1 MKILLNNLLVAFA
14 MYSRLPVPKADWEED
29 NMKYCICFFPLIGLI
44 SGLLVNVTWRLLL
57 LAGAG
62 NAVQGSVLA
71 VIPILVTGGIHM
83 DGFLDTSDAIGSWKS
98 VEEKLEIM
106 KDSHSG
112 ASAVICGLCYMALY
126 AGAMASMNTKALLL
140 TGVGF
145 MLSRAYSGFGLIVLR
160 KAKKTGLLRSF
171 SDRAA
176 SQRCSRVMIV
186 WIAVSTAVMIM
197 IDPVSGAVCAGCALA
212 VFLWYRWTAYSK
224 FGGITG
230 DLAGY
235 FLQICELV
243 IALAA
248 VLVCK

>member
-1 MKILLNNLLVAFA
+1 M
-14 MYSRLPVPKADWEED
+14 
-29 NMKYCICFFPLIGLI
+29 
-44 SGLLVNVTWRLLL
+44 
-57 LAGAG
+57 
-62 NAVQGSVLA
+62 
-71 VIPILVTGGIHM
+71 
-83 DGFLDTSDAIGSWKS
+83 
-98 VEEKLEIM
+98 
-106 KDSHSG
+106 
-112 ASAVICGLCYMALY
+112 
-126 AGAMASMNTKALLL
+126 
-140 TGVGF
+140 
-145 MLSRAYSGFGLIVLR
+145 LR